1 MRRFLFL
8 LVGALLCAP
17 TVSLRAQ
24 TEQPDSLFTD
34 DLDDIDAMKEAADT
48 IDLFANDSSY
58 LYSNPAAELYR
69 FSWTSQ
75 RINPYGVKIDSIPD
89 STVVDVSGFVYPTA
103 SNRITSSFGMRRYRW
118 HYGTDIGINIGDT
131 IFASFGGCVRIIDY
145 EPKGYGRYVVVRHDN
160 GLETVYAH
168 LSRVLCHLDQEVEA
182 GQPIALGGNT
192 GRSTGP
198 HLHYEIRFLG
208 NAFNTTK
215 LIDYENR
222 TVKQNPYII
231 TLADTYSHN
240 AALKELA
247 KAKYHK
253 VRAGDTLSGIARR
266 YGTTVSKLCQL
277 NRISS
282 KKILRIGQS
291 IRYR

>member
-1 MRRFLFL
+1 MMRSVHFWL
-8 LVGALLCAP
+8 LGAMACAP
-17 TVSLRAQ
+17 ALVLHAQ
-24 TEQPDSLFTD
+24 EMLSSDDLGDIDELKDTTAVVDSLV
-34 DLDDIDAMKEAADT
+34 LDPT
-48 IDLFANDSSY
+48 Y
-58 LYSNPAAELYR
+58 LYGCPAAELYHH
-69 FSWTSQ
+69 SWTSQ

-89 STVVDVSGFVYPTA
+89 STLIDVRDFVYPTV
-103 SNRITSSFGMRRYRW
+103 SNRITSNFGMRRYRW
-118 HYGTDIGINIGDT
+118 HYGTDIGLTVGDT
-131 IFASFGGCVRIIDY
+131 IFSTFGGCVRIIDY

-168 LSRVLCHLDQEVEA
+168 LSRVLCHLDEEVEA

-198 HLHYEIRFLG
+198 HLHYEIRYLG
-208 NAFNTTK
+208 NAFNSVK

-222 TVKQNPYII
+222 CARGETYLI
-231 TLADTYSHN
+231 TLDDTYSHN

-253 VRAGDTLSGIARR
+253 VRKGDTLSGIARR
-266 YGTTVSKLCQL
+266 YGTTVSKLCKL
-277 NRISS
+277 NHISP

>member
-1 MRRFLFL
+1 MRTLRLL
-8 LVGALLCAP
+8 MVGTLVGVAA
-17 TVSLRAQ
+17 SLACAQ
-24 TEQPDSLFTD
+24 TVPTDSLCVE
-34 DLDDIDAMKEAADT
+34 KADSIGT
-48 IDLFANDSSY
+48 SVDTANVFSNDSSY

-75 RINPYGVKIDSIPD
+75 RINPYGIKIDSIPD
-89 STVVDVSGFVYPTA
+89 STVIDVSTFVYPTA

-118 HYGTDIGINIGDT
+118 HYGTDIGICMGDT
-131 IFASFGGCVRIIDY
+131 IYASFGGCVRIVDY
-145 EPKGYGRYVVVRHDN
+145 EAKGYGRYVVIRHDN

-168 LSRVLCHLDQEVEA
+168 LSRVLCHIDQEVEA

-215 LIDYENR
+215 IVDYATR
-222 TVKQNPYII
+222 SAKCDLYVI

-253 VRAGDTLSGIARR
+253 VRPGDTLSGIARR

-282 KKILRIGQS
+282 KKILRVGQS

>member
-1 MRRFLFL
+1 MRLKVLL
-8 LVGALLCAP
+8 LVGALACAP
-17 TVSLRAQ
+17 TFFLRAQ
-24 TEQPDSLFTD
+24 TEQPDSLFTE
-34 DLDDIDAMKEAADT
+34 DLDDIDALKDTTETADT
-48 IDLFANDSSY
+48 FAADSSY

-118 HYGTDIGINIGDT
+118 HYGTDIGICIGDT
-131 IFASFGGCVRIIDY
+131 IFASFGGCVRIVDY
-145 EPKGYGRYVVVRHDN
+145 EPKGYGRYVVIRHDN

-168 LSRVLCHLDQEVEA
+168 LSRVLCYLDQEVEA

-215 LIDYENR
+215 LIDYESR
-222 TVKQNPYII
+222 SVKENPYVI
-231 TLADTYSHN
+231 TLADTYNHN

-253 VRAGDTLSGIARR
+253 VRQGDTLSGIARR

-277 NRISS
+277 NHISA

>member
-1 MRRFLFL
+1 MRLKLLL
-8 LVGALLCAP
+8 LVGALAWMP
-17 TVSLRAQ
+17 TFFLRAQ
-24 TEQPDSLFTD
+24 TEQPDALSAD
-34 DLDDIDAMKEAADT
+34 DLGDIDALKDTTDTVEA
-48 IDLFANDSSY
+48 FAVDSSY

-89 STVVDVSGFVYPTA
+89 STEIDVSGFVYPTA

-131 IFASFGGCVRIIDY
+131 IVASFGGCVRIIDY
-145 EPKGYGRYVVVRHDN
+145 EPKGYGHYVVIRHDN

-168 LSRVLCHLDQEVEA
+168 LSRVLCYLDQEVEA

-215 LIDYENR
+215 LIDYESR
-222 TVKQNPYII
+222 SVKQNPYII